1 MPGRLSVRRYLPAT
15 LCLVA
20 AAWLGASQVPA
31 QQPKTGTSKDNSDIE
46 LVEKLL
52 VARRDYQRTLELLRA
67 HYKQVGDAERAKWA
81 EDELR
86 EYHRMNH
93 QAYRLDLDVPPPTL
107 QGTVNIPEANKLI
120 MAAKQYKDHGFGT
133 DYIDN
138 QRRAEILLQ
147 QLLTMYPQSDKIG
160 EAAYL
165 LGDLYE
171 GRAYKQ
177 FRRAALYFERSV
189 EWNPTTQLDGRLRA
203 ARIYDKNLPE
213 RAKAI
218 ELYRQIT
225 QNETDQKRVQEAEK
239 RLKDLSGGKQ

>member
-1 MPGRLSVRRYLPAT
+1 MPLAVLAVLVCTSMPSAQPPKGAT
-15 LCLVA
+15 
-20 AAWLGASQVPA
+20 GGGP
-31 QQPKTGTSKDNSDIE
+31 KDNTDIE

-52 VARRDYQRTLELLRA
+52 LARRDYQRTLELLRA
-67 HYKQVGDAERAKWA
+67 HYLQAGDLERGRWA

-107 QGTVNIPEANKLI
+107 QASTNVPEANKLLTR
-120 MAAKQYKDHGFGT
+120 AKEYKDKGFGM

-147 QLLTMYPQSDKIG
+147 QLLTQYPQSDKIG

-177 FRRAALYFERSV
+177 YRRSAVYFERCFQ
-189 EWNPTTQLDGRLRA
+189 WNPTTQLDARLRA
-203 ARIYDKNLPE
+203 ARIYDRHLPE
-213 RAKAI
+213 RGRAM
-218 ELYRQIT
+218 ELYREIT
-225 QNETDQKRVQEAEK
+225 THETDPKRIQEATK
-239 RLKDLSGGKQ
+239 RLKDLSGGR

>member
-1 MPGRLSVRRYLPAT
+1 MTFRRLIIPLAGLVVLLLTSVPQAQ
-15 LCLVA
+15 
-20 AAWLGASQVPA
+20 SQ
-31 QQPKTGTSKDNSDIE
+31 KTGTATPKDNTDIE

-67 HYKQVGDAERAKWA
+67 HYLTVNDMEHAKWA
-81 EDELR
+81 EEELR
-86 EYHRMNH
+86 EYHRINH

-107 QGTVNIPEANKLI
+107 QAAMHIKEANQLVTR
-120 MAAKQYKDHGFGT
+120 AKEYKDKGFGT

-138 QRRAEILLQ
+138 QRRAELLLQ
-147 QLLTMYPQSDKIG
+147 QMLTLYPQSDKIG

-177 FRRAALYFERSV
+177 FRRAALYFERCAQ
-189 EWNPTTQLDGRLRA
+189 WNPTTQLDARLRA

-218 ELYRQIT
+218 ELYQEVLNR
-225 QNETDQKRVQEAEK
+225 ETDAKRHDEARK
-239 RLKDLSGGKQ
+239 RLKELQGNK

>member
-1 MPGRLSVRRYLPAT
+1 MTFRRLLLPLAGLAFLIIASTPG
-15 LCLVA
+15 
-20 AAWLGASQVPA
+20 A
-31 QQPKTGTSKDNSDIE
+31 QQPPKTGTSGAGTLKDSADIE

-67 HYKQVGDAERAKWA
+67 HYINIGDLEHAKWA
-81 EDELR
+81 EEELR
-86 EYHRMNH
+86 EYHRINH

-107 QGTVNIPEANKLI
+107 LGTTNITEANKLVERSRE
-120 MAAKQYKDHGFGT
+120 YKDKGFGT

-138 QRRAEILLQ
+138 QRRCEILLQ
-147 QLLTMYPQSDKIG
+147 QLLTVYPTSDKIG

-177 FRRAALYFERSV
+177 YRRAALYFERSV
-189 EWNPTTQLDGRLRA
+189 QWNPTTTMDGRLRA
-203 ARIYDKNLPE
+203 ARIYDKLLPE

-218 ELYRQIT
+218 DLYKEILT
-225 QNETDQKRVQEAEK
+225 HETDAKRKAEATK
-239 RLKDLSGGKQ
+239 RLKELSGSK